1 MNKKIVPRKFNTVE
15 ELRGAIIRRYISDER
30 QATVIF
36 VGSKAVDVMA
46 SSSKPLLYVG
56 EGIWKKWSRVKAIR
70 SDEHLLQFE
79 ETDDGER
86 MFFYELS

>member
-1 MNKKIVPRKFNTVE
+1 MNKKIASRKFNTVE
-15 ELRGAIIRRYISDER
+15 ELRGAIIRRHISDER

-36 VGSKAVDVMA
+36 VGPKAVNAMA
-46 SSSKPLLYVG
+46 SSSKPLLYLG
-56 EGIWKKWSRVKAIR
+56 KGIWKNWLRVKAIH

>member
-1 MNKKIVPRKFNTVE
+1 MNKKIVPRKFKTAE
-15 ELRGAIIRRYISDER
+15 ELRGAIVRRHISDER

-36 VGSKAVDVMA
+36 VGPKAMA
-46 SSSKPLLYVG
+46 EIASNTKPLLYVG
-56 EGIWKKWSRVKAIR
+56 KGVWKNWSRVKAVR

>member
-1 MNKKIVPRKFNTVE
+1 MNKKIVPQEFKTAE
-15 ELRGAIIRRYISDER
+15 ELRGAIVRRHISDER

-36 VGSKAVDVMA
+36 VGPKAVAAMA
-46 SSSKPLLYVG
+46 SNSKPLLYVG
-56 EGIWKKWSRVKAIR
+56 KGIWKDWPRVKAVR
-70 SDEHLLQFE
+70 SDGHLLQFE